1 MTEINRYEA
10 EQILIALAGGQR
22 PRKGRVLAFT
32 DEGFRWVSLS
42 ELQDIQIPVGDED
55 EQV

>member
-1 MTEINRYEA
+1 MDIDRYEA
-10 EQILIALAGGQR
+10 EQILISLTAGQR

-32 DEGFRWVSLS
+32 DEGFRWVTLD
-42 ELQDIQIPVGDED
+42 ELQDIQVPAGEED

>member
-1 MTEINRYEA
+1 VKISRYEA
-10 EQILIALAGGQR
+10 EQILIALTGGQR

-32 DEGFRWVSLS
+32 DEGFRWVTLA
-42 ELQDIQIPVGDED
+42 ELEDIQIPTGEQD